1 MILQYSLIIRIITIN
16 KIDMHIVATDIID
29 IIIISIF
36 VIPYLLGQY
45 FLSKKLSISHS
56 WIALVPML
64 NFYNL
69 VKIAG
74 LSNWWILGLFVPIW
88 NVYTMILV
96 YKKISQKT

>member
-1 MILQYSLIIRIITIN
+1 
-16 KIDMHIVATDIID
+16 MHIVATDIID

-45 FLSKKLSISHS
+45 FLSKKLSISYS

-88 NVYTMILV
+88 NIYVMVVVYR
-96 YKKISQKT
+96 KISQKT